1 MRTVRATFGVT
12 GLARRSRVSGK
23 FIGYPTGWI
32 LAVVDD
38 PADVAGMDAE
48 LATAGLDADD
58 RMILSG
64 TDDARRLDGLGTQ
77 SGLLARVHRIT
88 QYLAMDQMPDFLVYE
103 VALREGR
110 AVIGVRPSDAERAA
124 VIGILKSHRSHF
136 INRFGAWATEEI
148 LPWRGPMPEIPQH
161 MRR

>member
-1 MRTVRATFGVT
+1 MWRTAARAAEPSRAGVVK
-12 GLARRSRVSGK
+12 SR

-38 PADVAGMDAE
+38 PADVAGIDGE
-48 LATAGLDADD
+48 LAAAGVAPED
-58 RMILSG
+58 RVVLNG
-64 TDDARRLDGLGTQ
+64 AEDARRLDGLGTE
-77 SGLLARVHRIT
+77 SGFLARIHRIT

-110 AVIGVRPSDAERAA
+110 AVIGVRPHDAQRAA
-124 VIGILKSHRSHF
+124 VVALLRRHRAHF
-136 INRFGAWATEEI
+136 INRFGAWSTEEV
-148 LPWRGPMPEIPQH
+148 LPWRGPMPEIPQL